1 MPSDDEDEKEMEAR
15 FERETATAEEWVDV
29 VVDVVGELEDL
40 LDDGDGYDAD
50 DDADESKG
58 GQSFRDAINALE
70 RRAIEGEDWDSD
82 EHSLSQ
88 SALHGEF
95 RKLVEDRLDSVLK
108 EKNFGAEEF
117 VDQLRKVDDSPGWS
131 WARAS
136 TAEVVTLLRQ
146 CDDFGAW
153 AEAMRRK
160 AERRG
165 HK

>member
-1 MPSDDEDEKEMEAR
+1 MPSDNEDEKAMEAR

-70 RRAIEGEDWDSD
+70 RRAIEGEDWDRD
-82 EHSLSQ
+82 EHSLGQ

-95 RKLVEDRLDSVLK
+95 RKLVEDRLDSVLSC
-108 EKNFGAEEF
+108 AESRF
-117 VDQLRKVDDSPGWS
+117 
-131 WARAS
+131 
-136 TAEVVTLLRQ
+136 
-146 CDDFGAW
+146 
-153 AEAMRRK
+153 
-160 AERRG
+160 
-165 HK
+165 

>member
-70 RRAIEGEDWDSD
+70 RRAIEDEDWASD

-95 RKLVEDRLDSVLK
+95 RKLVEDRLDSVLNCA
-108 EKNFGAEEF
+108 EIRISRRGAF
-117 VDQLRKVDDSPGWS
+117 
-131 WARAS
+131 
-136 TAEVVTLLRQ
+136 LLR
-146 CDDFGAW
+146 CRVDLHAIDTISCTRHTG
-153 AEAMRRK
+153 
-160 AERRG
+160 
-165 HK
+165 

>member
-1 MPSDDEDEKEMEAR
+1 MPSDNEDEKEMEAR

-50 DDADESKG
+50 DDADESKS

-95 RKLVEDRLDSVLK
+95 RKLVEDRLDSVLNCA
-108 EKNFGAEEF
+108 ESRFYGAF
-117 VDQLRKVDDSPGWS
+117 VLRCRVDLHTIDTISC
-131 WARAS
+131 
-136 TAEVVTLLRQ
+136 T
-146 CDDFGAW
+146 
-153 AEAMRRK
+153 RRT
-160 AERRG
+160 G
-165 HK
+165 